1 LSSEPIMQ
9 RDTIQGSVRERFRR
23 PQLFGPDWMSAIAW
37 AVELRRIVGDASS
50 DVNMVELLAA

>member
-1 LSSEPIMQ
+1 MQ